1 MLTTAREAGIVL
13 RGLRE
18 QAGLSRAELA
28 AKAGV
33 SVRWLAGFELGKPA
47 VDFGRVLD
55 CFQVLG
61 YGFEPRPLPWA
72 EM

>member
-1 MLTTAREAGIVL
+1 MFTTPREAGILL

-18 QAGLSRAELA
+18 QAELSRADLA

-33 SVRWLAGFELGKPA
+33 SVRWLSAFELGKPA
-47 VDFGRVLD
+47 VDLGRVLD

-61 YGFEPRPLPWA
+61 CGFEARPLAWP